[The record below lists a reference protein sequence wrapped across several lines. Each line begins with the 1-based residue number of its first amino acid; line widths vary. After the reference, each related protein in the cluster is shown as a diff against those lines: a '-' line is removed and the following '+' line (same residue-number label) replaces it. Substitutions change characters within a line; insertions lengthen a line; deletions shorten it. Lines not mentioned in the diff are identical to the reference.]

1 MKVLNI
7 HGYHGTP
14 QNAAYGALVSNGFD
28 DVITPEIDYDAKTP
42 ETVLDELCNIVTEN
56 KIGLLVGTSLGGFFA
71 AVLSARTQL
80 PVILINPCLMPFLHL
95 PELGYNDEITPFIP
109 MFGTLDKLDINK
121 VSCIV
126 GDDDEIISTHAF
138 TEKLLNNPRF
148 RRIPGGHHSGATL
161 PLVDYF
167 AEVLPKR

>member
-14 QNAAYGALVSNGFD
+14 HNAAYGALISNGFD

-56 KIGLLVGTSLGGFFA
+56 KIGL
-71 AVLSARTQL
+71 
-80 PVILINPCLMPFLHL
+80 LINPCLMPFLHL

-138 TEKLLNNPRF
+138 TEKLLKNPRF